1 MTAESTGA
9 IPGRAQAEAGI
20 KNPEKIVAAGLLG
33 AVGMIAGVSGCQGQA
48 HMALR
53 RPSGQDLHQA
63 TLWRPFDCP
72 SQDGDGP
79 RQSGGWLAV
88 PA

>member
-20 KNPEKIVAAGLLG
+20 KNPGKIAAAGLLG
-33 AVGMIAGVSGCQGQA
+33 AVGMIAGVSECQGQA
-48 HMALR
+48 HRAR
-53 RPSGQDLHQA
+53 QRPSGQDLHQA
-63 TLWRPFDCP
+63 TLWRLFDCP
-72 SQDGDGP
+72 SQDGDGQ
-79 RQSGGWLAV
+79 RQSGGWLEV